1 MVRDCHFLAY
11 KASAYIAI
19 NWREFASV
27 CILIAC
33 YIQVISEID
42 KLNVT
47 TQQHYF
53 VSNKERYKTEMGKWL
68 PQYKELVMQASGTK
82 FGSLTLK

>member
-1 MVRDCHFLAY
+1 MGELRMVRDCHFLAY

-33 YIQVISEID
+33 YIQVISEIN

-47 TQQHYF
+47 T
-53 VSNKERYKTEMGKWL
+53 
-68 PQYKELVMQASGTK
+68 
-82 FGSLTLK
+82 